1 MNFIIKRVKRNRTLS
16 QAILTLTKADRRKV
30 GYILVLQA
38 SLSLLDVVGV
48 ALVGIVGALAV
59 SGVQSQKAGTRV
71 SEVLNFLHLSGSSLQ
86 FQVAVIGSTAAL
98 ILLSRTLLSIM
109 FTRRTLYFFARRSA
123 GLSSEIISKLLKQN
137 LLKIQERSSQE
148 TLFAVTYG
156 VRSLMMGI
164 LANLVTL
171 FSDFTIIVVLSIA
184 LLAVDPWIALLT
196 AILFVGVAVLMHK
209 LLGVRAQRL
218 GQIDSDLNI
227 EGNSKILEVLSL
239 YRESVVRDRRSYYAD
254 QIGRLRLRLATT
266 QAEITFMPNISK
278 YIIETTLIVGAV
290 SISALQFLTQDARHA
305 VATLT
310 VFIAAASRISP
321 AALRLQQGAMT
332 IKNNIGLASTTISL
346 LDSFEKSRE
355 VDLGLIDSENS
366 DKFTHVDFVPS
377 VAISGAS
384 LTYPHKSSPAI
395 SNVNLNIKAGEVVA
409 FVGPSGAGKT
419 TLIDTLLGVL
429 VPDLGD
435 VLISGVKANEAIKKW
450 PGAIAY
456 VPQDVY
462 IVDGTVRENIAIGYP
477 AEAATD
483 TRINSAIRQA
493 HLEEVISSLP
503 FGVDTQVGEKGTQ
516 LSGGQR
522 QRLGIARAL
531 FTSPTLVVLDE
542 ATSSL
547 DADTEAKIS
556 DAILSLR
563 GVATVIL
570 IAHRLSTV
578 RYADVVYYM
587 EDGVVQASGTFD
599 EVRKKVPQFDRQA
612 KLLGL

>member
-98 ILLSRTLLSIM
+98 ILLGRTLISIM

-123 GLSSEIISKLLKQN
+123 GLSAEIISKLLKQN

-239 YRESVVRDRRSYYAD
+239 YRESVVRNRRSYYAD
-254 QIGRLRLRLATT
+254 QIGELRLRLATT

-332 IKNNIGLASTTISL
+332 IKNNIGLASTTIAL
-346 LDSFEKSRE
+346 LDSFESPEVTSR
-355 VDLGLIDSENS
+355 DLISSENS
-366 DKFTHVDFVPS
+366 DNFTHVDFVPS
-377 VAISGAS
+377 VSISRAT
-384 LTYPHKSSPAI
+384 LTYPHKSAPAI
-395 SNVNLNIKAGEVVA
+395 SNINLNIKAGEVVA

-429 VPDLGD
+429 VPDHGE
-435 VLISGVKANEAIKKW
+435 VSISGVRAIDAIKKW
-450 PGAIAY
+450 PGAVAY

-477 AEAATD
+477 SSAATD
-483 TRINSAIRQA
+483 SRISSAIKHA
-493 HLEEVISSLP
+493 HLEEVISCLP

-531 FTSPTLVVLDE
+531 FTSPALVVLDE

-563 GVATVIL
+563 GKATVIL

-578 RYADVVYYM
+578 RNADVVYYM
-587 EDGVVQASGTFD
+587 EDGAIQASGTFD
-599 EVRKKVPQFDRQA
+599 EVRSRVPQFDRQA

>member
-1 MNFIIKRVKRNRTLS
+1 
-16 QAILTLTKADRRKV
+16 
-30 GYILVLQA
+30 
-38 SLSLLDVVGV
+38 V

-98 ILLSRTLLSIM
+98 ILLGRTLISIM

-123 GLSSEIISKLLKQN
+123 GLSAEIISKLLKQN

-196 AILFVGVAVLMHK
+196 AILFVGVAILMHK

-254 QIGRLRLRLATT
+254 QIGELRLRLATT

-332 IKNNIGLASTTISL
+332 IKNNIGLASTTIAL
-346 LDSFEKSRE
+346 LDSFESPE
-355 VDLGLIDSENS
+355 VTSSDLISSENS
-366 DKFTHVDFVPS
+366 DNFTHVDFVPS
-377 VAISGAS
+377 VSISRAT
-384 LTYPHKSSPAI
+384 LTYPHKSAPAI
-395 SNVNLNIKAGEVVA
+395 SNINLNIKAGEVVA

-429 VPDLGD
+429 VPDHGE
-435 VLISGVKANEAIKKW
+435 VSISGVKAIDAIKKW
-450 PGAIAY
+450 PGAVAY

-462 IVDGTVRENIAIGYP
+462 IIDGTVRENIAIGYP
-477 AEAATD
+477 ASAATD
-483 TRINSAIRQA
+483 SRISSAIKHA

-531 FTSPTLVVLDE
+531 FTSPALVVLDE

-563 GVATVIL
+563 GKATVIL

-578 RYADVVYYM
+578 RNADVVYYM
-587 EDGVVQASGTFD
+587 EDGAIQASGTFD
-599 EVRKKVPQFDRQA
+599 EVRSRVPQFDRQA